1 MSKTI
6 KFSPILD
13 QSALLWG
20 FFPVKEMKY
29 YTVYLIGLYL
39 IYSLL
44 EAQEISSP
52 WYAYFCVFG
61 VLVLAQWVLLGDRE
75 WVFFGKFLKGRK
87 LGMAQLTFEPTDT
100 ELKPELKPKRVG
112 ITLETPV
119 EKVSHLQSYVEFR
132 FKGQQIG
139 AVLLKDSKGWEVKF
153 AFKHYGIPNSTDS
166 GSAFDLAKMVESG
179 LDCLKPDEL
188 LSIETATVSD
198 PSERIAY
205 LQSLIDKGT
214 LPFNLQLLI
223 RSEQDRTKILADSH
237 RWNIMRST
245 IYYPYTVGEDTRK
258 ATDFVEK
265 ILFKIKNL
273 YYSVNKS
280 KKPKIKTLLNQLLNN
295 AYKEGLPC
303 ADDLL
308 TSRMGLNVEA
318 LNAQEM
324 WEIDWSRVN
333 KGKAPKIPCCIIVD
347 ENGVKLGGRGNLH
360 PDSLL
365 HKAAP
370 VEHKTYVQLP
380 GKTLSIPGKTPNDPP
395 VIKKTYAGIATLNQK
410 PRKTFQAEDPK
421 DRLRQLQFASSAFYD
436 PSVFNTRVVVQ
447 FSGKPQKRVLE
458 NADKLA
464 EQANRSRKNAEFQ
477 GKLSPDAK
485 FKQQAAEDSGWVL
498 REGGKVVQFS
508 WAAVIERE
516 SEEELNLAISKFCAL
531 PAFSGEIVEREV
543 EYAHLVWWQTL
554 STQKEPLLSE
564 PWERRRS
571 DVTSALVGLVPLMMD
586 SSKDRVG
593 VAYLTQENFTPIY
606 QDPFC
611 PAPHRH
617 SFKVAGT
624 GSGKTVDHIGH
635 IIHALAED
643 GNVVIVD
650 ATRGD
655 GTGAFDPIVDFL
667 DGSRYSTKTD
677 SYNIFEGRDFRN
689 FKDDESRNEAI
700 ATFRDF
706 LVKALKDL
714 SMGGDEDARTL
725 KTNADILSILVEA
738 FLNQEDIKHRRD
750 AAYDGGMGSLQW
762 SRFPTFRD
770 FLKFLKIENL
780 PAINQTK
787 EYADAIGSMNL
798 SFSAVLSRPL
808 GAAIA
813 NPSTFKAN
821 SNLILVGIGS
831 VDAQDIKPVALAAAA
846 FVFASTADAEKT
858 LFIGDENTYLAPI
871 DAYMSMVSSFY
882 LKGRTMGVHA
892 NLIGQSLA
900 ATNQS
905 PFAQNIYD
913 NCSTFMAGRV
923 SKDGKKD
930 LVERGV
936 PEHLFERRLSDRDS
950 GQRADRENAVSRW
963 IYSEPEEGRH
973 YKVFSVPSYD
983 HLALAVNGRGDIKD
997 REVYAAQYPDDK
1009 CAANRAFANHIRSRS
1024 NDAELFAGSISRS
1037 DDGTDEIDL

>member
-6 KFSPILD
+6 KFNPILD

-29 YTVYLIGLYL
+29 YAIYLIGLYL
-39 IYSLL
+39 VYSFL
-44 EAQEISSP
+44 ESQEIVTA
-52 WYAYFCVFG
+52 WYIYVCLFG

-75 WVFFGKFLKGRK
+75 WAFFGKFIQGRL
-87 LGMAQLTFEPTDT
+87 LGVANLTFEPTDT
-100 ELKPELKPKRVG
+100 QLKEEIKPKRVG
-112 ITLETPV
+112 ISLTTPV

-139 AVLLKDSKGWEVKF
+139 AVLLKDKKGWEVKF
-153 AFKHYGIPNSTDS
+153 GFKHFGIPNSIDAN
-166 GSAFDLAKMVESG
+166 SALDLAKMIESG
-179 LDCLKPDEL
+179 LDCLRPDEL

-198 PSERIAY
+198 PTERIAY

-245 IYYPYTVGEDTRK
+245 LYYPYTVGQDTRK

-265 ILFKIKNL
+265 MLFGIKNI
-273 YYSVNKS
+273 YYSVNKA
-280 KKPKIKTLLNQLLNN
+280 KKPKLKTLLNQLLNN

-308 TSRMGLNVEA
+308 TSRMGLNVES
-318 LNAQEM
+318 LTAQEM

-333 KGKAPKIPCCIIVD
+333 KGKAPKLPCCIVVD
-347 ENGVKLGGRGNLH
+347 EHGIKLGGRGNLH

-380 GKTLSIPGKTPNDPP
+380 GKTLSALGANSA
-395 VIKKTYAGIATLNQK
+395 IKKTYAGVVVFNQK
-410 PRKTFQAEDPK
+410 PRKEFKPPEDPK
-421 DRLRQLQFASSAFYD
+421 ERLKQLQFASAAFYD
-436 PSVFNTRVVVQ
+436 PSVFNTRIVVQ
-447 FSGKPQKRVLE
+447 FSGKSQKRDLD

-464 EQANRSRKNAEFQ
+464 EQANRSMKNADFR
-477 GKLSPDAK
+477 GKLNPDAK

-498 REGGKVVQFS
+498 REGGKVVRFS

-516 SEEELNLAISKFCAL
+516 SEEDLNLAISKFCAL
-531 PAFSGEIVEREV
+531 PAFSGEVVEREM
-543 EYAHLVWWQTL
+543 EYTNLIWWQTL

-564 PWERRRS
+564 PWERRKS
-571 DVTSALVGLVPLMMD
+571 EVTSALVGVMPLMMD
-586 SSKDRVG
+586 SSKDRIG
-593 VAYLTQENFTPIY
+593 VAYLSQDNFTPIY

-617 SFKVAGT
+617 GFKVAGT
-624 GSGKTVDHIGH
+624 GSGKTVDEIGH
-635 IIHALAED
+635 VIHATAQG

-677 SYNIFEGRDFRN
+677 SYNLFEGLDFRK
-689 FKDDESRNEAI
+689 FKDDESRNEAM

-706 LVKALKDL
+706 LVRALKDM
-714 SMGGDEDARTL
+714 SMGGDCDARTL

-738 FLNQEDIKHRRD
+738 FLNQENIKQRRD
-750 AAYDGGMGSLQW
+750 AAYDGGIGSIQW
-762 SRFPTFRD
+762 SAFPTFRD

-780 PAINQTK
+780 PEINRTDDYKAAI
-787 EYADAIGSMNL
+787 ASMNL
-798 SFSAVLSRPL
+798 SFSAVLARPL

-813 NPSTFKAN
+813 NPSTFKAK
-821 SNLILVGIGS
+821 SSLILVGIGS
-831 VDAQDIKPVALAAAA
+831 VDPQDIKPVALAAAA
-846 FVFASTADAEKT
+846 FVFAATADAEKT

-882 LKGRTMGVHA
+882 LKGRTMGVHVH
-892 NLIGQSLA
+892 LIGQSLG

-936 PEHLFERRLSDRDS
+936 PNHLFERRLSDRDS

-963 IYSEPEEGRH
+963 IFSEPEEGRH
-973 YKVFSVPSYD
+973 YKVFSAPSYD

-997 REVYAAQYPDDK
+997 REIFAAEHPNDK

-1024 NDAELFAGSISRS
+1024 NDAELFAGTVSST
-1037 DDGTDEIDL
+1037 DDGTDEIDF